1 MHTCLAIFLLLLS
14 VSGVSAQEFF
24 VGDDYFGYYVRPFRD
39 RSERFRSARVNAL
52 QMRLV
57 VDDESDTLTLENW
70 GDNRADL
77 KSRTSAIKFN
87 ANVAREDVYSGA
99 SNSEKIGNSGGV
111 HARFDRLEIEAASVH
126 QVTNDG
132 TPPDTKYHKL
142 SAGAAFAF
150 GPENFSFGVHAAG
163 NREGGNTAIGVAA
176 ILRKGL
182 YELGATSDF
191 IWYGADNPRTGPAL
205 GVQVLLK
212 PFRGLKTALR
222 GSRTTLTMDDA
233 IIGAS
238 SYRSY
243 KISRS
248 EFGARMEFRF
258 DAVPVTL
265 GAEYSSYLDDTSYIT
280 GSSWKI
286 ERDTNLMIVG
296 AAIHLLEERLM
307 FGVEAQKF
315 LSENTYDTGG
325 GVIKV
330 DKEGRTLTGGAELW
344 VLPGFAVRAS
354 AQKIDTAAYGNEV
367 DGTTFAAGAGF
378 KGGRF
383 SVDASV
389 RRNAMGFSAGGYKY
403 TDVHVTANLKF

>member
-1 MHTCLAIFLLLLS
+1 MLLS

-52 QMRLV
+52 QMRLA
-57 VDDESDTLTLENW
+57 VDDESDTITLENW

-77 KSRTSAIKFN
+77 KSKTSAIKFN
-87 ANVAREDVYSGA
+87 ANVARGDVHSST
-99 SNSEKIGNSGGV
+99 SNSKKIGNSGGIY
-111 HARFDRLEIEAASVH
+111 AKFDRLEIEAASVH
-126 QVTNDG
+126 QVTNNG
-132 TPPDTKYHKL
+132 TPPNTEYHKL

-150 GPENFSFGVHAAG
+150 GPEDFSFGVHADG
-163 NREGGNTAIGVAA
+163 NREGENTSIGVAA
-176 ILRKGL
+176 ILRKDL

-191 IWYGADNPRTGPAL
+191 IWHGADNPRTGPAL

-212 PFRGLKTALR
+212 PFQGLKTALR
-222 GSRTTLTMDDA
+222 GSRTTLAMDDA
-233 IIGAS
+233 IIDAS
-238 SYRSY
+238 SYRNY
-243 KISRS
+243 KIYRS

-258 DAVPVTL
+258 NTVPLTL
-265 GAEYSSYLDDTSYIT
+265 GAEYSSCLDDTSYIT

-286 ERDTNLMIVG
+286 KHDTNLLIVG
-296 AAIHLLEERLM
+296 VAIHLLEERLM
-307 FGVEAQKF
+307 FGVETQKF
-315 LSENTYDTGG
+315 ISENTYSPGSS
-325 GVIKV
+325 VIKV
-330 DKEGRTLTGGAELW
+330 DKDGRTLTGGAELW

-378 KGGRF
+378 KGDRF

-389 RRNAMGFSAGGYKY
+389 RRNEMGFPALGYKY